1 MASVITKVRFFHL
14 SKEEIV
20 GYVRKSKTFQAA
32 PGFVGGMLGMDLVES
47 MQSSDPTAM
56 LWAPADSS
64 V

>member
-14 SKEEIV
+14 SKEEII
-20 GYVRKSKTFQAA
+20 GYVRKVKPFASCA
-32 PGFVGGMLGMDLVES
+32 GFVGEHFGMALVES
-47 MQSSDPTAM
+47 MQSLDPTAM